1 MKFDSGTMIKN
12 PAEGGPVFK
21 ALEDAGFD
29 GAYTWE
35 GPHDPFLPLVSAAM
49 STKKIELLTSIA
61 VAFARNPMNLANIAY
76 DLNLLSKG
84 RFILGLGSQ
93 IRPHITKR
101 FSMPWSKPAAR
112 MEDMVN
118 AIKSILNAWQ
128 TGSRLEH
135 RGEFYTHTL
144 MTPLF
149 NPGPNPHGIPK
160 IYVAAVGPFMTKAVA
175 RSADGLLAHPFS
187 SPKYLKNI
195 TLPNID
201 EGLQS
206 SNRTRTEFDL
216 SIAIMTGIGANEE
229 SHKKAVRACRD
240 QVAFYASTPNY
251 KAVLEQHGYE
261 DLSEELNRLSKA
273 GQWKEMGDAIDD
285 EVLNTFAV
293 ISEDPDELA
302 KEIMRRYGNQ
312 GQRIAPILYS
322 GELELMPP
330 VLEALK
336 NNSL

>member
-35 GPHDPFLPLVSAAM
+35 GSHDPFLPLVAAAM

-160 IYVAAVGPFMTKAVA
+160 IYVAAVGPLMTKAVA

-273 GQWKEMGDAIDD
+273 GQWKAMGDAIDD

-336 NNSL
+336 SNSL

>member
-1 MKFDSGTMIKN
+1 
-12 PAEGGPVFK
+12 
-21 ALEDAGFD
+21 
-29 GAYTWE
+29 
-35 GPHDPFLPLVSAAM
+35 
-49 STKKIELLTSIA
+49 
-61 VAFARNPMNLANIAY
+61 
-76 DLNLLSKG
+76 
-84 RFILGLGSQ
+84 
-93 IRPHITKR
+93 
-101 FSMPWSKPAAR
+101 MPWFKPAAR

-118 AIKSILNAWQ
+118 AIKAILNAWQ
-128 TGSRLEH
+128 NEAKLEH

-160 IYVAAVGPFMTKAVA
+160 IYVAAVGPLMTKAVA

-187 SPKYLKNI
+187 SPKYLKNV
-195 TLPNID
+195 TLPNIE
-201 EGLQS
+201 EGLKTS
-206 SNRTRTEFDL
+206 GKNRSDFDL

-261 DLSEELNRLSKA
+261 DLSEELNRLSKQ
-273 GQWKEMGDAIDD
+273 GKWKEMGDAIDD

-293 ISEDPDELA
+293 VSEDPDELA
-302 KEIMRRYGNQ
+302 KEIMKRYGDQ

-322 GELELMPP
+322 GELELMPS
-330 VLEALK
+330 VLNALK
-336 NNSL
+336 SNS

>member
-35 GPHDPFLPLVSAAM
+35 GSHDPFLPLVSAAM

-160 IYVAAVGPFMTKAVA
+160 IYVAAVGPLMTKAVA

-229 SHKKAVRACRD
+229 SHKIAVRACRD

-322 GELELMPP
+322 GELELMTP

-336 NNSL
+336 SNSL

>member
-35 GPHDPFLPLVSAAM
+35 GSHDPFLPLVSAAM

-149 NPGPNPHGIPK
+149 NPGPNPHAIPK
-160 IYVAAVGPFMTKAVA
+160 IYVAAVGPLMTKAVA

-336 NNSL
+336 SNSL

>member
-1 MKFDSGTMIKN
+1 
-12 PAEGGPVFK
+12 
-21 ALEDAGFD
+21 
-29 GAYTWE
+29 
-35 GPHDPFLPLVSAAM
+35 
-49 STKKIELLTSIA
+49 
-61 VAFARNPMNLANIAY
+61 MNLANIAY

-160 IYVAAVGPFMTKAVA
+160 IYVAAVGPLMTKAVA

-195 TLPNID
+195 TLPNIN

-206 SNRTRTEFDL
+206 SNRARSDFDL

-336 NNSL
+336 SNSL